1 MILKTIIQTKN
12 EITRAIDNVVTIV
25 KTESTVIVNE

>member
-12 EITRAIDNVVTIV
+12 EISSVSNNVITIV
-25 KTESTVIVNE
+25 KTTSTTDYQ

>member
-12 EITRAIDNVVTIV
+12 EISSVSNNVITIV
-25 KTESTVIVNE
+25 KITSTTDYQ

>member
-12 EITRAIDNVVTIV
+12 EINKVVDNVITIV

>member
-1 MILKTIIQTKN
+1 MILKTITQTKN
-12 EITRAIDNVVTIV
+12 EITRAIDNEVTIV